1 MSPRFTSLKNMA
13 GKATVIDTSKP
24 SSQNLSFLKAGAP
37 ITIDI
42 STPAG
47 QKRKFNTYFIG
58 YLPKKYVLIE
68 FPDATKLG
76 NFSQYIGQ
84 GTVIT
89 VRGLIEGRDGAAVAF
104 MSSIR
109 QTLQIP
115 SRIMVLDIPNT
126 VTLQQLR
133 SSVRIDTQIP
143 AKVKIDE
150 VYWQTTMTNISVDG
164 GQLDIINGEKLVLAE
179 DKIIDIVVEM
189 GEGEN
194 SIKLNARVCNIKQQ
208 VDGLSFGVKFNAV
221 SKQQV
226 IELLYQALI

>member
-1 MSPRFTSLKNMA
+1 MA
-13 GKATVIDTSKP
+13 EPEILIDPTKP
-24 SSQNLSFLKAGAP
+24 SARNLSYLKAGAP
-37 ITIDI
+37 IIIDI

-68 FPDATKLG
+68 FPDSSKLG
-76 NFSQYIGQ
+76 AFSQYIGQ

-104 MSSIR
+104 IGTIR

-133 SSVRIDTQIP
+133 SSVRIDTQIV
-143 AKVKIDE
+143 AKVKIDD
-150 VYWQTTMTNISVDG
+150 VYWQTTMTNLSVNG

-179 DKIIDIVVEM
+179 DKVIEVLVETS
-189 GEGEN
+189 EGEDN
-194 SIKLNARVCNIKQQ
+194 IKLDATVCNFKKQ
-208 VDGLSFGVKFNAV
+208 VDGVSFGVKFNQV
-221 SKQQV
+221 NKQQV
-226 IELLYQALI
+226 IELLYQALV

>member
-1 MSPRFTSLKNMA
+1 MA
-13 GKATVIDTSKP
+13 RQAILTDSSKP
-24 SSQNLSFLKAGAP
+24 SARNLAFLKAGAA

-47 QKRKFNTYFIG
+47 QKRKFQTYFIG

-104 MSSIR
+104 ISTVR

-133 SSVRIDTQIP
+133 SSVRIDTQIN
-143 AKVKIDE
+143 AKIKIDD
-150 VYWQTTMTNISVDG
+150 VYWQTTMTNLSIDG

-179 DKIIDIVVEM
+179 DKIIEIVVET

-194 SIKLNARVCNIKQQ
+194 NIKLNATICNVKQQ
-208 VDGLSFGVKFNAV
+208 VDGLSFGVKFNHV

-226 IELLYQALI
+226 IELLYQALA

>member
-1 MSPRFTSLKNMA
+1 MA
-13 GKATVIDTSKP
+13 EQEILIDPTKP
-24 SSQNLSFLKAGAP
+24 SARNLAFLKAGAP

-47 QKRKFNTYFIG
+47 QKRKFNTFFIG

-76 NFSQYIGQ
+76 SFSQYIGQ

-104 MSSIR
+104 ISSVR

-133 SSVRIDTQIP
+133 SSVRIDTHIS
-143 AKVKIDE
+143 ANVKIDD
-150 VYWQTTMTNISVDG
+150 VYWKTTMKNISLSG

-179 DKIIDIVVEM
+179 DKIVDIVVETN
-189 GEGEN
+189 EGG
-194 SIKLNARVCNIKQQ
+194 SKIKLNATVCNIKQQ
-208 VDGLSFGVKFNAV
+208 VDGLSFGVKFNKV

-226 IELLYQALI
+226 IELLYQALV

>member
-1 MSPRFTSLKNMA
+1 MA
-13 GKATVIDTSKP
+13 EPEILIDPTKP
-24 SSQNLSFLKAGAP
+24 SARNLSYLKAGAP
-37 ITIDI
+37 IIIDI

-68 FPDATKLG
+68 YPDSSKLG
-76 NFSQYIGQ
+76 AFSQYIGQ

-104 MSSIR
+104 ISTIR

-133 SSVRIDTQIP
+133 SSVRIETQIV
-143 AKVKIDE
+143 AKVKIDD
-150 VYWQTTMTNISVDG
+150 VYWQTTMTNLSVNG

-179 DKIIDIVVEM
+179 DKVIEILVETS
-189 GEGEN
+189 EGEDN
-194 SIKLNARVCNIKQQ
+194 IKFDATVCNFKKQ
-208 VDGLSFGVKFNAV
+208 VDGVSFGVKFNQV
-221 SKQQV
+221 NKQQV
-226 IELLYQALI
+226 IELLYQALV

>member
-1 MSPRFTSLKNMA
+1 MA
-13 GKATVIDTSKP
+13 EQAILIDPTKP
-24 SSQNLSFLKAGAP
+24 SARNLAYLKAGAP
-37 ITIDI
+37 IIIDI

-68 FPDATKLG
+68 FPEASKLG

-104 MSSIR
+104 ISTVR

-115 SRIMVLDIPNT
+115 SRIMVLDVPSK

-133 SSVRIDTQIP
+133 SSVRIDTQIE
-143 AKVKIDE
+143 AKVKIDD
-150 VYWQTTMTNISVDG
+150 VYWQTTMTNLSVDG

-179 DKIIDIVVEM
+179 NKVLEIVVERS
-189 GEGEN
+189 GGEN
-194 SIKLNARVCNIKQQ
+194 NIKFNATVCNIKQQ
-208 VDGLSFGVKFNAV
+208 VDGISFGVKFNKV
-221 SKQQV
+221 GKEQV
-226 IELLYQALI
+226 IELLYQALA

>member
-1 MSPRFTSLKNMA
+1 MA
-13 GKATVIDTSKP
+13 EPEILIDPTKP
-24 SSQNLSFLKAGAP
+24 SARNLSYLKAGAP
-37 ITIDI
+37 IIIDI

-68 FPDATKLG
+68 FPDSSKLG
-76 NFSQYIGQ
+76 AFSQYIGQ

-104 MSSIR
+104 ISTIR

-133 SSVRIDTQIP
+133 SSVRIDTQIV
-143 AKVKIDE
+143 AKVKIDD
-150 VYWQTTMTNISVDG
+150 VYWQTTMTNLSVNG

-179 DKIIDIVVEM
+179 DKVIEVLVETS
-189 GEGEN
+189 EGEDN
-194 SIKLNARVCNIKQQ
+194 IKLDATVCNFKKQ
-208 VDGLSFGVKFNAV
+208 VDGVSFGVKFNQV
-221 SKQQV
+221 NKQQV
-226 IELLYQALI
+226 IELLYQALV

>member
-1 MSPRFTSLKNMA
+1 MA
-13 GKATVIDTSKP
+13 EPEILIDPTKP
-24 SSQNLSFLKAGAP
+24 SARNLSYLKAGAP
-37 ITIDI
+37 IIIDI

-68 FPDATKLG
+68 YPDSSKLG
-76 NFSQYIGQ
+76 AFSQYIGQ

-104 MSSIR
+104 ISTIR

-133 SSVRIDTQIP
+133 SSVRIDTQIV
-143 AKVKIDE
+143 AKVKIDD
-150 VYWQTTMTNISVDG
+150 VYWQTTMTNLSVNG

-179 DKIIDIVVEM
+179 DKIIEILVETS
-189 GEGEN
+189 EGEDN
-194 SIKLNARVCNIKQQ
+194 IKLEATVCNFKKQ
-208 VDGLSFGVKFNAV
+208 VDGVSFGVKFNQV
-221 SKQQV
+221 NKQQV
-226 IELLYQALI
+226 IELLYQALV

>member
-1 MSPRFTSLKNMA
+1 MA
-13 GKATVIDTSKP
+13 EQAVLIDPSK
-24 SSQNLSFLKAGAP
+24 SSARNLAFLKAGAP

-47 QKRKFNTYFIG
+47 QKRKFNTFFIG

-68 FPDATKLG
+68 FPETTKLG

-104 MSSIR
+104 ISSVR

-115 SRIMVLDIPNT
+115 SRIMVLDIPT
-126 VTLQQLR
+126 SVKLQQLR
-133 SSVRIDTQIP
+133 SSVRIDTRIL
-143 AKVKIDE
+143 AKVRIDD

-179 DKIIDIVVEM
+179 DKIVDIVVETS
-189 GEGEN
+189 EGEN
-194 SIKLNARVCNIKQQ
+194 NLKLNAIVCNIKQQ
-208 VDGLSFGVKFNAV
+208 VDGLSFGVKFNQV
-221 SKQQV
+221 NKQQV
-226 IELLYQALI
+226 IELLYQALV

>member
-1 MSPRFTSLKNMA
+1 MA
-13 GKATVIDTSKP
+13 EPEILIDPTKP
-24 SSQNLSFLKAGAP
+24 SARNLSYLKAGAP
-37 ITIDI
+37 IIIDI

-68 FPDATKLG
+68 YPDSSKLG
-76 NFSQYIGQ
+76 AFSQYIGQ

-104 MSSIR
+104 ISTIR

-133 SSVRIDTQIP
+133 SSVRIDTQIV
-143 AKVKIDE
+143 AKVKIDD
-150 VYWQTTMTNISVDG
+150 VYWQTTMTNLSVNG

-179 DKIIDIVVEM
+179 DKVIEVLVETS
-189 GEGEN
+189 EGEDN
-194 SIKLNARVCNIKQQ
+194 IKLDATVCNFKKQ
-208 VDGLSFGVKFNAV
+208 VDGVSFGVKFNQV
-221 SKQQV
+221 NKQQV
-226 IELLYQALI
+226 IELLYQALV

>member
-1 MSPRFTSLKNMA
+1 MA
-13 GKATVIDTSKP
+13 GQATLTDATKP
-24 SSQNLSFLKAGAP
+24 SARNLAFLKAGAA

-47 QKRKFNTYFIG
+47 QKRKFQTHYIG

-84 GTVIT
+84 GTVVTI
-89 VRGLIEGRDGAAVAF
+89 RGLIEGRDGAAVAF
-104 MSSIR
+104 ISTIR

-133 SSVRIDTQIP
+133 SSVRIDTHIN
-143 AKVKIDE
+143 AKIKIDD
-150 VYWQTTMTNISVDG
+150 VYWKTTMTNLSIEG
-164 GQLDIINGEKLVLAE
+164 GQLDIVNGEKLVLAE
-179 DKIIDIVVEM
+179 NKVIEIVVETDA
-189 GEGEN
+189 GEN
-194 SIKLNARVCNIKQQ
+194 NLKLNATICNVKHQ
-208 VDGLSFGVKFNAV
+208 VDGLSFGVKFMHV

-226 IELLYQALI
+226 IELLYQALA

>member
-1 MSPRFTSLKNMA
+1 MTGQAIL
-13 GKATVIDTSKP
+13 IDPTKP
-24 SSQNLSFLKAGAP
+24 SSRNLAFLKAGAP

-47 QKRKFNTYFIG
+47 QKRKFHTFFIG

-76 NFSQYIGQ
+76 TFSQYIGQ
-84 GTVIT
+84 GTVVT

-104 MSSIR
+104 ISTVR

-115 SRIMVLDIPNT
+115 SRIMVLDIPNA

-133 SSVRIDTQIP
+133 SSVRIDTHLH
-143 AKVKIDE
+143 AKAKIDE
-150 VYWQTTMTNISVDG
+150 VYWKTTLTNLSVDG

-179 DKIIDIVVEM
+179 DKVIDIVVETN
-189 GEGEN
+189 EGEN
-194 SIKLNARVCNIKQQ
+194 NIKLNATVCNIKQQ
-208 VDGLSFGVKFNAV
+208 VDGVSFGVKFNQV

-226 IELLYQALI
+226 IELLYEALA

>member
-1 MSPRFTSLKNMA
+1 MA
-13 GKATVIDTSKP
+13 EQAILTDPTKP
-24 SSQNLSFLKAGAP
+24 SARNLAFLKAGAP

-68 FPDATKLG
+68 FPEASKLG

-104 MSSIR
+104 ISSVK

-133 SSVRIDTQIP
+133 SSVRIDTQIQ
-143 AKVKIDE
+143 AKVKIDD
-150 VYWQTTMTNISVDG
+150 VYWQTTMSNLSVDG

-179 DKIIDIVVEM
+179 NKVIEIVMERSA
-189 GEGEN
+189 GE
-194 SIKLNARVCNIKQQ
+194 SYIKFNATVCNIKQQ
-208 VDGLSFGVKFNAV
+208 VDGISFGVKFNKV
-221 SKQQV
+221 GKEQV
-226 IELLYQALI
+226 IELLYQALV

>member
-1 MSPRFTSLKNMA
+1 MA
-13 GKATVIDTSKP
+13 EQAILIDPTKP
-24 SSQNLSFLKAGAP
+24 SARNLAFLKAGAP

-68 FPDATKLG
+68 FPEASKLG

-104 MSSIR
+104 ISSVR

-115 SRIMVLDIPNT
+115 SRIMVLDIPRK

-133 SSVRIDTQIP
+133 SSVRIDTQIE
-143 AKVKIDE
+143 AKVKIDD
-150 VYWQTTMTNISVDG
+150 VYWQTTMTNLSVDG

-179 DKIIDIVVEM
+179 NKIIEIVVERSA
-189 GEGEN
+189 GEN
-194 SIKLNARVCNIKQQ
+194 NIKFNATVCNIKQQ
-208 VDGLSFGVKFNAV
+208 VDGISFGVKFNKV
-221 SKQQV
+221 GKEQV
-226 IELLYQALI
+226 IELLYQALT

>member
-1 MSPRFTSLKNMA
+1 MA
-13 GKATVIDTSKP
+13 DKAILIDPSKP
-24 SSQNLSFLKAGAP
+24 SARNLAFLKAGAA

-47 QKRKFNTYFIG
+47 QKKKFNTFFIG

-68 FPDATKLG
+68 FPEASKLG

-104 MSSIR
+104 ISSVR

-133 SSVRIDTQIP
+133 SSVRIDTQIQ
-143 AKVKIDE
+143 AKVKIDD
-150 VYWQTTMTNISVDG
+150 VYWQTTMSNLSVDG

-179 DKIIDIVVEM
+179 NKVIEIVMERS
-189 GEGEN
+189 EGESN
-194 SIKLNARVCNIKQQ
+194 IKFNATVCNIKQQ
-208 VDGLSFGVKFNAV
+208 VDGISFGVKFNKV
-221 SKQQV
+221 GKEQV
-226 IELLYQALI
+226 IELLYQALV

>member
-1 MSPRFTSLKNMA
+1 MA
-13 GKATVIDTSKP
+13 GQAILIDPTKP
-24 SSQNLSFLKAGAP
+24 SSRNLAFLKAGAA

-42 STPAG
+42 TTPAG
-47 QKRKFNTYFIG
+47 QKRKFNTTFIG

-68 FPDATKLG
+68 FPDSSKLG
-76 NFSQYIGQ
+76 NFAQYIGQ

-104 MSSIR
+104 ISTVR

-133 SSVRIDTQIP
+133 SSVRIETRID
-143 AKVKIDE
+143 AKVKIDA
-150 VYWQTTMTNISVDG
+150 VYWQTTMTNLSVDG

-179 DKIIDIVVEM
+179 DKLIEIVVEKSA
-189 GEGEN
+189 GEN
-194 SIKLNARVCNIKQQ
+194 SLKLNATICNIKQQ
-208 VDGLSFGVKFNAV
+208 VDGVSFGVKFNQV

-226 IELLYQALI
+226 IELLYEALAQD